1 MKGLVSA
8 EQLAID
14 LKRYSILF
22 HTLSYTPY
30 FSGAHKFA
38 QKDSVQ
44 SINTPYLYI
53 FFISRSYYNSN
64 KI

>member
-8 EQLAID
+8 SQLELD

-30 FSGAHKFA
+30 VSGVHKFA

-44 SINTPYLYI
+44 FINTP
-53 FFISRSYYNSN
+53 
-64 KI
+64 

>member
-8 EQLAID
+8 KQLELAID
-14 LKRYSILF
+14 LKCYSILF

-44 SINTPYLYI
+44 FINTP
-53 FFISRSYYNSN
+53 
-64 KI
+64 

>member
-8 EQLAID
+8 KQLELD

-22 HTLSYTPY
+22 HILSYTPY

-38 QKDSVQ
+38 QKDSIQ
-44 SINTPYLYI
+44 FINTP
-53 FFISRSYYNSN
+53 
-64 KI
+64 